1 MLTVTANVFQT
12 ELGWMAFAGNRHGMT
27 HLTFGHETEEA
38 ALIASESF
46 PMAVLNDLPAWWE
59 PAQSQLIAYA
69 AGEQVDLSS
78 IPVDLGPATEF
89 QQLVRERVRG
99 LGYGETASYGDIASD
114 VGSPGAAR
122 AVGNIMARN
131 PIPLVIPCHR
141 VIGSGGRLGGFSA
154 PSGLDMK
161 RHLLAMEQRAESLF

>member
-1 MLTVTANVFQT
+1 MLTATANVFKT
-12 ELGWMAFAGNRHGMT
+12 ELGWMAFAGNNHGMT
-27 HLTFGHETEEA
+27 HLTFGHTTDEA
-38 ALIASESF
+38 ALNASEAFSST
-46 PMAVLNDLPAWWE
+46 ALNVLPPWWE
-59 PAQSQLIAYA
+59 SAENQLKAYA
-69 AGEQVDLSS
+69 AGEQVDLST

-99 LGYGETASYGDIASD
+99 LGYGETSSYGAIASD
-114 VGSPGAAR
+114 VGSPGGAR

-161 RHLLAMEQRAESLF
+161 RHLLAMEQAESLF